1 VCAERALASAAAAER
16 RWAAGG
22 DPTRPLDGIP
32 YALKD
37 IIATAGVRTTG
48 GSSIYGDWIPS
59 ESAALHERLE
69 AAGGVLV
76 AKLQT
81 FAFAFGHEI
90 NTAFGEMRN
99 PWDLARTAGGS
110 SSGSGAALAAR
121 EVPLAVG
128 TDTGGSIRIPAAF
141 CGVTGLKP
149 TFGRVPR
156 HGVMPLAWTLDHAG
170 PMARSV
176 EDTARMLNVM
186 AGKDQRDPTSAPA
199 PVDDYLAAL
208 GGGVDGL
215 RIGRPVDW
223 FFDVV
228 DPDVAAAT
236 DAAFTALASA
246 GAKIV
251 DVRLPQTHLA
261 EAIGWIILF
270 AEMASLHGVT
280 FPRLDEYDLGFAER
294 LVNAQFVSAS
304 DYLRCLRLR
313 PLVQAD
319 YEAALD
325 QVDALLMPAAPSSA
339 PAFDGMMC
347 RVGDEERSWLEIC
360 ARNTF
365 PFNVTGMPALVLPA
379 GLDRF
384 GLPVAIQVAAR
395 PYDESTC
402 LRIGHVFQ
410 QLTDHHLAVPS
421 VLETV
426 ST

>member
-1 VCAERALASAAAAER
+1 
-16 RWAAGG
+16 
-22 DPTRPLDGIP
+22 
-32 YALKD
+32 
-37 IIATAGVRTTG
+37 VRTTG
-48 GSSIYGDWIPS
+48 GSSLYGSWVPS
-59 ESAALHERLE
+59 ESAALHERLQG
-69 AAGGVLV
+69 AGGVLI

-81 FAFAFGHEI
+81 FAFAFGHEV
-90 NTAFGEMRN
+90 NTAFGPMRN

-176 EDTARMLNVM
+176 EDVARMLGVM
-186 AGKDQRDPTSAPA
+186 AGHDRRDPTSATA
-199 PVDDYLAAL
+199 PVDDYVAAL
-208 GGGVDGL
+208 GGVGGKGGLGDIGGELAGV

-223 FFDVV
+223 FFDVI
-228 DPDVAAAT
+228 DPDVATAT
-236 DAAFTALASA
+236 DAAFTVLASA
-246 GAKIV
+246 GAEIV
-251 DVRLPQTHLA
+251 DVRLPNTHLA
-261 EAIGWIILF
+261 ESIGWMILF
-270 AEMASLHGVT
+270 GEMASLHEIT
-280 FPRLDEYDLGFAER
+280 FSRLEEYDLGFAER
-294 LVNAQFVSAS
+294 LVNGQFVSAA

-319 YEAALD
+319 YEDAFH
-325 QVDALLMPAAPSSA
+325 QVDAVLTPAAPCSA

-347 RVGDEERSWLEIC
+347 RIGDEERSWLEIC

-379 GLDRF
+379 GIDRF

-395 PYDESTC
+395 PYAESVC
-402 LRIGHVFQ
+402 LRIGHAFQ
-410 QLTDHHLAVPS
+410 QLTQHHLASPP
-421 VLETV
+421 VLQTAA
-426 ST
+426 T